1 MSKYYKLEKDWE
13 KVGCY
18 PQATTIGGTINLNEP
33 NSIWHVEHN
42 KLPSFIPNLNH
53 IPVRN
58 CAKLTDFISWVPI
71 SFGFIVSQK
80 AKEVFEQFDL
90 GIHAFYPARV
100 VHKQKTYDNY
110 FWLLWEF
117 PDVLP
122 NIEYIKSKFYLGDM
136 DDKKI
141 KDLNINSSNDLIQIT
156 ESIED
161 LVSII
166 PELLSINDKFLSNF
180 DVMKLPFEHYPKI
193 ITQKLAQ
200 SLEENKI
207 TGIRIR
213 EYEPLTIK

>member
-1 MSKYYKLEKDWE
+1 
-13 KVGCY
+13 
-18 PQATTIGGTINLNEP
+18 
-33 NSIWHVEHN
+33 
-42 KLPSFIPNLNH
+42 
-53 IPVRN
+53 
-58 CAKLTDFISWVPI
+58 
-71 SFGFIVSQK
+71 
-80 AKEVFEQFDL
+80 
-90 GIHAFYPARV
+90 
-100 VHKQKTYDNY
+100 
-110 FWLLWEF
+110 
-117 PDVLP
+117 
-122 NIEYIKSKFYLGDM
+122 M